1 MCLLDL
7 QCALCDKVTY
17 ILDIRLV
24 LIRGRENVFDD
35 GVLPSCDMGM
45 QKRFALQLRVH
56 NLQMSR
62 RMSMSDV

>member
-1 MCLLDL
+1 
-7 QCALCDKVTY
+7 VTY

-56 NLQMSR
+56 NLQISR